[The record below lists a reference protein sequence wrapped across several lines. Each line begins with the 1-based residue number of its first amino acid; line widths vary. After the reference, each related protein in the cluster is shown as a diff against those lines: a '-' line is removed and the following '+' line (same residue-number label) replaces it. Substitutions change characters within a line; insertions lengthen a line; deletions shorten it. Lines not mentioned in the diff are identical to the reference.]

1 MASIAIA
8 VLWAA
13 AFAPTPRMHGSIMRR
28 AHLIT
33 MEGSAGRGFDQ
44 TAAKKSAEERGR
56 VALEAMRAKNAASSF
71 TPPPPPPPLPPMIAE
86 TSPDATV
93 EGTPS
98 PMLGLAGFLI
108 TVGVVAFVVGGPLW
122 EKTDMSPE
130 DAMKAADNSPAFG
143 FVPKPA
149 QAPPS

>member
-1 MASIAIA
+1 
-8 VLWAA
+8 
-13 AFAPTPRMHGSIMRR
+13 
-28 AHLIT
+28 

-71 TPPPPPPPLPPMIAE
+71 TPPPPPPLPPMIVE
-86 TSPDATV
+86 TSPGATV
-93 EGTPS
+93 EGAPS
-98 PMLGLAGFLI
+98 PMLGLAGFFI

-149 QAPPS
+149 QAPPN

>member
-71 TPPPPPPPLPPMIAE
+71 TPPPPPPLPPMIVE

-93 EGTPS
+93 EGAPS
-98 PMLGLAGFLI
+98 PMLGLAGFFI

-149 QAPPS
+149 QAPPN